1 MSFLGLS
8 LLTGIA
14 GLASASARNFRTLVV
29 LRTFPGIGTG
39 VTQLYIPSF
48 MEFVPVANRGTC
60 MIFFFVTSVLGT
72 SICIVPKYSWR
83 WLVGATSLPC
93 VVALVFHYRIP
104 KSPTFL
110 SSQGEL
116 TDAYTILEQVAI
128 CNNKELPEGQLVYA
142 RINDSDDNRVEN
154 NDDADGDIP
163 TVPDPD
169 ETNRSN
175 TVDIEDV
182 STINNPLLGN
192 QKLWDPKIK
201 LAISTILSREWRLIT
216 CLIWLIYFGNSFLYH
231 GLILLLSPSFT

>member
-14 GLASASARNFRTLVV
+14 GLASASARNIRTLVV
-29 LRTFPGIGTG
+29 LRTFAGIGTG
-39 VTQLYIPSF
+39 VTQLYIPCF
-48 MEFVPVANRGTC
+48 MEFVP
-60 MIFFFVTSVLGT
+60 
-72 SICIVPKYSWR
+72 R

-116 TDAYTILEQVAI
+116 TDAYTILEQAAI

-142 RINDSDDNRVEN
+142 RINESDDNRVEN

-169 ETNRSN
+169 EINRSN

-182 STINNPLLGN
+182 STLNNPLLGN
-192 QKLWDPKIK
+192 QKLWGSQNKTSYKHNPIK
-201 LAISTILSREWRLIT
+201 RVETNNRFDMALIFWELAFVLWPDLIA
-216 CLIWLIYFGNSFLYH
+216 
-231 GLILLLSPSFT
+231 FTFIH